1 MPEKTVQKEPGKK
14 PAPFK
19 KPKPQQEVVVQIPL
33 SELYPFPDHPFQVR
47 EDASMQETAESVKEY
62 GVLVPALAR
71 PREDG
76 GYELIAGH
84 RRKHACELAGLAT
97 MTTPSMME
105 RYTDQADAFDG
116 LFNMVLGY
124 GIQFLLPCIIGVIA
138 AILFFMER
146 DNDTFKNL
154 RTIPVTSTQMVLA
167 KIIVL
172 FIFGIVF
179 CVASTIATILC
190 GIGTLEVYGIG
201 YKLFLAV
208 ETGIFITAGTL
219 PLIVLV
225 VFFSKTYVFSILL
238 CVFYSVLNMSAT
250 ALFDT
255 LPKTMLWLLPTPLTT
270 FWSAGDMAAHGI
282 KMDLEQMTGLIPS
295 TFQVVF
301 ILGIMA
307 FVSFLLI
314 DRLYKQRGE

>member
-1 MPEKTVQKEPGKK
+1 MLKLIKCEFLKLKRKK
-14 PAPFK
+14 F
-19 KPKPQQEVVVQIPL
+19 IPL
-33 SELYPFPDHPFQVR
+33 IILAAFLFPIPL
-47 EDASMQETAESVKEY
+47 TY
-62 GVLVPALAR
+62 L
-71 PREDG
+71 
-76 GYELIAGH
+76 
-84 RRKHACELAGLAT
+84 

-105 RYTDQADAFDG
+105 RYTDRADAFDG
-116 LFNMVLGY
+116 LF
-124 GIQFLLPCIIGVIA
+124 A

-172 FIFGIVF
+172 FLFGIVF

-190 GIGTLEVYGIG
+190 GFGTLEVYGIG

-307 FVSFLLI
+307 LVSFLLI

>member
-1 MPEKTVQKEPGKK
+1 
-14 PAPFK
+14 
-19 KPKPQQEVVVQIPL
+19 
-33 SELYPFPDHPFQVR
+33 
-47 EDASMQETAESVKEY
+47 
-62 GVLVPALAR
+62 
-71 PREDG
+71 
-76 GYELIAGH
+76 
-84 RRKHACELAGLAT
+84 
-97 MTTPSMME
+97 
-105 RYTDQADAFDG
+105 
-116 LFNMVLGY
+116 MVLGY

-138 AILFFMER
+138 AMLFFMER

-167 KIIVL
+167 KIFVL
-172 FIFGIVF
+172 FLFGIIF

-190 GIGTLEVYGIG
+190 GFGTLEVYGLG
-201 YKLFLAV
+201 YKLFLAI

-250 ALFDT
+250 ALFDA
-255 LPKTMLWLLPTPLTT
+255 LPKTILWFLPTPLTT

-295 TFQVVF
+295 TFQVVM

-307 FVSFLLI
+307 IISFGLI

>member
-1 MPEKTVQKEPGKK
+1 MLKLVKCEFWKLKRKK
-14 PAPFK
+14 F
-19 KPKPQQEVVVQIPL
+19 IPL
-33 SELYPFPDHPFQVR
+33 VILSAFLFP
-47 EDASMQETAESVKEY
+47 
-62 GVLVPALAR
+62 VPLT
-71 PREDG
+71 
-76 GYELIAGH
+76 YL
-84 RRKHACELAGLAT
+84 

-105 RYTDQADAFDG
+105 RYTDKADAFDG

-124 GIQFLLPCIIGVIA
+124 GIQFLLPCIIGIIA
-138 AILFFMER
+138 AMLFFMER

-167 KIIVL
+167 KVLVL
-172 FIFGIVF
+172 FLFGVIF

-190 GIGTLEVYGIG
+190 GFGTLEVYGIG

-208 ETGIFITAGTL
+208 ETGIYITAGTL

-250 ALFDT
+250 ALFDV
-255 LPKTMLWLLPTPLTT
+255 LPRTILWLLPTPLTT

-282 KMDLEQMTGLIPS
+282 QMDLEQMNGLIPS
-295 TFQVVF
+295 TFQVIL

-307 FVSFLLI
+307 IVSFFLI
-314 DRLYKQRGE
+314 DRLYKQRGGNKYGSHRKNRILQTKKVSYSLGWSCAYASLCFADIVYLSLIHI

>member
-1 MPEKTVQKEPGKK
+1 MLKLIKCEFLKLKRKK
-14 PAPFK
+14 F
-19 KPKPQQEVVVQIPL
+19 IPL
-33 SELYPFPDHPFQVR
+33 IILAAFLFPIPL
-47 EDASMQETAESVKEY
+47 TY
-62 GVLVPALAR
+62 L
-71 PREDG
+71 
-76 GYELIAGH
+76 
-84 RRKHACELAGLAT
+84 

-172 FIFGIVF
+172 FLFGIIF
-179 CVASTIATILC
+179 CVASTVVTIIC
-190 GIGTLEVYGIG
+190 GFGTLKVYGIG
-201 YKLFLAV
+201 YKLFLAI

-255 LPKTMLWLLPTPLTT
+255 LPKTILWLLPTPETGIFITAGTLPLIVLVVFFSKTYVFSILLCVFYSVLNMSATALFDTLPKTILWLLPTPLTT

-295 TFQVVF
+295 TFQVVL
-301 ILGIMA
+301 ILGVMA
-307 FVSFLLI
+307 IASFLLI

>member
-1 MPEKTVQKEPGKK
+1 MFP
-14 PAPFK
+14 
-19 KPKPQQEVVVQIPL
+19 IPL
-33 SELYPFPDHPFQVR
+33 TYL
-47 EDASMQETAESVKEY
+47 
-62 GVLVPALAR
+62 
-71 PREDG
+71 
-76 GYELIAGH
+76 
-84 RRKHACELAGLAT
+84 

-105 RYTDQADAFDG
+105 RYTDKADAFDG

-138 AILFFMER
+138 AMLFFMER

-167 KIIVL
+167 KIFVL
-172 FIFGIVF
+172 FLFGIIF

-190 GIGTLEVYGIG
+190 GFGTLEVYGLG
-201 YKLFLAV
+201 YKL
-208 ETGIFITAGTL
+208 
-219 PLIVLV
+219 
-225 VFFSKTYVFSILL
+225 FFSKTYVFSILL

-250 ALFDT
+250 ALFDA
-255 LPKTMLWLLPTPLTT
+255 LPKTILWFLPTPLTT

-295 TFQVVF
+295 TFQVVM

-307 FVSFLLI
+307 IISFGLI

>member
-1 MPEKTVQKEPGKK
+1 MLKLIKCEFLKLKRKK
-14 PAPFK
+14 F
-19 KPKPQQEVVVQIPL
+19 IPL
-33 SELYPFPDHPFQVR
+33 IILAAFLFPIPL
-47 EDASMQETAESVKEY
+47 TY
-62 GVLVPALAR
+62 L
-71 PREDG
+71 
-76 GYELIAGH
+76 
-84 RRKHACELAGLAT
+84 

-105 RYTDQADAFDG
+105 RYTDRADAFDG

-172 FIFGIVF
+172 FIFGI
-179 CVASTIATILC
+179 
-190 GIGTLEVYGIG
+190 VYGIG

>member
-1 MPEKTVQKEPGKK
+1 
-14 PAPFK
+14 
-19 KPKPQQEVVVQIPL
+19 
-33 SELYPFPDHPFQVR
+33 
-47 EDASMQETAESVKEY
+47 
-62 GVLVPALAR
+62 
-71 PREDG
+71 
-76 GYELIAGH
+76 
-84 RRKHACELAGLAT
+84 
-97 MTTPSMME
+97 
-105 RYTDQADAFDG
+105 
-116 LFNMVLGY
+116 MVL
-124 GIQFLLPCIIGVIA
+124 
-138 AILFFMER
+138 
-146 DNDTFKNL
+146 
-154 RTIPVTSTQMVLA
+154 S

-179 CVASTIATILC
+179 CVASSIATILC

-255 LPKTMLWLLPTPLTT
+255 LPKTILWFLPTPLTT

>member
-1 MPEKTVQKEPGKK
+1 MLKLVKVEFQKLKRKK
-14 PAPFK
+14 FILLVTLAAFMF
-19 KPKPQQEVVVQIPL
+19 PL
-33 SELYPFPDHPFQVR
+33 P
-47 EDASMQETAESVKEY
+47 
-62 GVLVPALAR
+62 LA
-71 PREDG
+71 
-76 GYELIAGH
+76 YL
-84 RRKHACELAGLAT
+84 
-97 MTTPSMME
+97 MTTPAMME
-105 RYTDQADAFDG
+105 QYIDKADAFDG

-124 GIQFLLPCIIGVIA
+124 GIQFLLPCIIGVVA
-138 AILFFMER
+138 AMLFFIER

-167 KIIVL
+167 KILVL
-172 FIFGIVF
+172 FFFGIVF
-179 CVASTIATILC
+179 CVASTIVTILC
-190 GIGTLEVYGIG
+190 GFGTLEVYGIW

-250 ALFDT
+250 ALFDA
-255 LPKTMLWLLPTPLTT
+255 LPKTILWILPTPLTT
-270 FWSAGDMAAHGI
+270 FWSAGDMAEHGI
-282 KMDLEQMTGLIPS
+282 RMDLQQMTGLIPS
-295 TFQVVF
+295 TFQVVI

-307 FVSFLLI
+307 VVSFFVI

>member
-1 MPEKTVQKEPGKK
+1 MPRMSKK
-14 PAPFK
+14 RRLEWSFF
-19 KPKPQQEVVVQIPL
+19 L
-33 SELYPFPDHPFQVR
+33 RQVKVGNTTCDR
-47 EDASMQETAESVKEY
+47 ITYCSVRTAAVSCISS
-62 GVLVPALAR
+62 
-71 PREDG
+71 DT
-76 GYELIAGH
+76 
-84 RRKHACELAGLAT
+84 RRT
-97 MTTPSMME
+97 
-105 RYTDQADAFDG
+105 
-116 LFNMVLGY
+116 
-124 GIQFLLPCIIGVIA
+124 
-138 AILFFMER
+138 
-146 DNDTFKNL
+146 
-154 RTIPVTSTQMVLA
+154 

-172 FIFGIVF
+172 FLFGIVF
-179 CVASTIATILC
+179 CVASTVVTIIC
-190 GIGTLEVYGIG
+190 GFGTLEVYGIG

-255 LPKTMLWLLPTPLTT
+255 LPKTILWLLPTPLTT

-295 TFQVVF
+295 TFQVVL
-301 ILGIMA
+301 ILGVMA
-307 FVSFLLI
+307 IVSFLLI

>member
-1 MPEKTVQKEPGKK
+1 MPSAV
-14 PAPFK
+14 
-19 KPKPQQEVVVQIPL
+19 
-33 SELYPFPDHPFQVR
+33 
-47 EDASMQETAESVKEY
+47 AS
-62 GVLVPALAR
+62 
-71 PREDG
+71 
-76 GYELIAGH
+76 I
-84 RRKHACELAGLAT
+84 
-97 MTTPSMME
+97 TTSS
-105 RYTDQADAFDG
+105 FS
-116 LFNMVLGY
+116 
-124 GIQFLLPCIIGVIA
+124 
-138 AILFFMER
+138 FMEFIKEIR
-146 DNDTFKNL
+146 VRKDYEISITLNASFNQVEQLKSVSIYDGAEIFEEISEKGAFKNL

-172 FIFGIVF
+172 FLFGIVF

-307 FVSFLLI
+307 LVSFLLI

>member
-1 MPEKTVQKEPGKK
+1 MRIFEIETEEIYSADYSGCFLVSNPTD
-14 PAPFK
+14 
-19 KPKPQQEVVVQIPL
+19 L
-33 SELYPFPDHPFQVR
+33 SDDNALYDGAIYGSGRCFR
-47 EDASMQETAESVKEY
+47 GTTNISVT
-62 GVLVPALAR
+62 
-71 PREDG
+71 
-76 GYELIAGH
+76 H
-84 RRKHACELAGLAT
+84 
-97 MTTPSMME
+97 
-105 RYTDQADAFDG
+105 
-116 LFNMVLGY
+116 
-124 GIQFLLPCIIGVIA
+124 
-138 AILFFMER
+138 
-146 DNDTFKNL
+146 
-154 RTIPVTSTQMVLA
+154 TQMVLA

-172 FIFGIVF
+172 FLFGIVF

-190 GIGTLEVYGIG
+190 GFGTLEVYGIG

-307 FVSFLLI
+307 LVSFLLI

>member
-1 MPEKTVQKEPGKK
+1 MLKLIKCEFLKLKRKK
-14 PAPFK
+14 F
-19 KPKPQQEVVVQIPL
+19 IPL
-33 SELYPFPDHPFQVR
+33 IILAAFLFPIPL
-47 EDASMQETAESVKEY
+47 TY
-62 GVLVPALAR
+62 L
-71 PREDG
+71 
-76 GYELIAGH
+76 
-84 RRKHACELAGLAT
+84 

-172 FIFGIVF
+172 FLFGIVF

-190 GIGTLEVYGIG
+190 GFGTLEVYGIG

-225 VFFSKTYVFSILL
+225 VFFSHIIFYYFFYIL
-238 CVFYSVLNMSAT
+238 
-250 ALFDT
+250 
-255 LPKTMLWLLPTPLTT
+255 K
-270 FWSAGDMAAHGI
+270 
-282 KMDLEQMTGLIPS
+282 
-295 TFQVVF
+295 
-301 ILGIMA
+301 
-307 FVSFLLI
+307 
-314 DRLYKQRGE
+314 

>member
-1 MPEKTVQKEPGKK
+1 MCV
-14 PAPFK
+14 
-19 KPKPQQEVVVQIPL
+19 L
-33 SELYPFPDHPFQVR
+33 S
-47 EDASMQETAESVKEY
+47 
-62 GVLVPALAR
+62 GVIFALCYFRVAHI
-71 PREDG
+71 
-76 GYELIAGH
+76 Y
-84 RRKHACELAGLAT
+84 
-97 MTTPSMME
+97 
-105 RYTDQADAFDG
+105 
-116 LFNMVLGY
+116 
-124 GIQFLLPCIIGVIA
+124 IIGVIA

-172 FIFGIVF
+172 FLFGIVF

-190 GIGTLEVYGIG
+190 GFGTLEVYGIG

-314 DRLYKQRGE
+314 DRLYKQRGEFKNYNKPRDKVSQGGVRQQASIPVVLACCVSPPNSGRRSINL

>member
-1 MPEKTVQKEPGKK
+1 MEIIV
-14 PAPFK
+14 F
-19 KPKPQQEVVVQIPL
+19 L
-33 SELYPFPDHPFQVR
+33 SIVIAVGAVLT
-47 EDASMQETAESVKEY
+47 SI
-62 GVLVPALAR
+62 VLVRRVKKQIAEMTDVLVDVKNGNGNRRILSATNELTAPLA
-71 PREDG
+71 
-76 GYELIAGH
+76 YEINEIVVAYESRLSTV
-84 RRKHACELAGLAT
+84 RQTEETNRQL
-97 MTTPSMME
+97 MTSLSHDVRTPL
-105 RYTDQADAFDG
+105 T
-116 LFNMVLGY
+116 
-124 GIQFLLPCIIGVIA
+124 
-138 AILFFMER
+138 ILFFMER

-172 FIFGIVF
+172 FLFGIVF

-190 GIGTLEVYGIG
+190 GFGTLEVYGIG

-301 ILGIMA
+301 ILEIMA

-314 DRLYKQRGE
+314 DRLYKQRVE

>member
-1 MPEKTVQKEPGKK
+1 MEEMRIYIANLGKYNEGELVGAWFTPPVDFEEVKERIGLNDEYEEY
-14 PAPFK
+14 AIHDYELPFEIDEYT
-19 KPKPQQEVVVQIPL
+19 PIEEINRLCEMVEDLSAFMFPIPL
-33 SELYPFPDHPFQVR
+33 TYL
-47 EDASMQETAESVKEY
+47 
-62 GVLVPALAR
+62 
-71 PREDG
+71 
-76 GYELIAGH
+76 
-84 RRKHACELAGLAT
+84 

-105 RYTDQADAFDG
+105 RYTDKADAFDG

-138 AILFFMER
+138 AMLFFMER

-167 KIIVL
+167 KIFVL
-172 FIFGIVF
+172 FLFGIIF

-190 GIGTLEVYGIG
+190 GLGTLEVYGLG

-250 ALFDT
+250 ALFDA
-255 LPKTMLWLLPTPLTT
+255 LPKTILWFLPTPLTT

-295 TFQVVF
+295 TFQVVM

-307 FVSFLLI
+307 IISFWLI